1 MLQIN
6 ATLKSLE
13 IDDNSFT
20 IVGFQRIR
28 DGLMRNSTLQQM
40 TMPVF
45 DAMSL
50 KKKRQSGAGGT
61 LSGTQ
66 RSSSLQSMNTLSS
79 IIKEMETKLSQNYS
93 RPKAVPSK
101 TAGATDDGMKFR
113 FIVRTAFFFFFVVL
127 LFFFQLISLGLEC
140 DETEGT

>member
-6 ATLKSLE
+6 STLKSLE

-28 DGLMRNSTLQQM
+28 DGLMRNYSLQQM

-50 KKKRQSGAGGT
+50 KKKRQSAVGT

-66 RSSSLQSMNTLSS
+66 RSSSLQSINTLSL

-101 TAGATDDGMKFR
+101 AAGATDEGLKFK
-113 FIVRTAFFFFFVVL
+113 FIV
-127 LFFFQLISLGLEC
+127 S
-140 DETEGT
+140 